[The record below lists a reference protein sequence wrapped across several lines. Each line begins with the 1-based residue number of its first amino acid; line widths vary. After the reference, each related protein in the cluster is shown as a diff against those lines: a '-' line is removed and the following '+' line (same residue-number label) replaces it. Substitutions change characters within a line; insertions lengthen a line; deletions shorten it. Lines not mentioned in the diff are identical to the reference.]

1 MGQLLKVKEVAKII
15 GLSEERVREIAAA
28 GNIKASKPVGSRR
41 WIFTAQ
47 AVADYMG
54 VKVNE
59 L

>member
-1 MGQLLKVKEVAKII
+1 MGKFLKVKEVAQLI
-15 GLSEERVREIAAA
+15 GISEERVREIAAA
-28 GNIKASKPVGSRR
+28 GNIRASKPVGSNR
-41 WIFTAQ
+41 WVFTPQ

>member
-28 GNIKASKPVGSRR
+28 GNIRASKPVGSRR
-41 WIFTAQ
+41 WVFTAK
-47 AVADYMG
+47 AVADYLG
-54 VKVNE
+54 CKVEE